1 MSHVVYESPVGPLTV
16 REEDGAI
23 VEIAFG
29 ARPGGVDTPLLAAAR
44 AQLHDYFHAGLA
56 TFDLPLR
63 PAGTAYQRRVWD
75 AMLRIPRG
83 QVRTYGD
90 LARMIDSGPR
100 PIGMACGRN
109 PIPVVIPCHRVV
121 ASNGLGGYSGGRGLP
136 TKQALLELEGYLLAA

>member
-23 VEIAFG
+23 VEIAFA
-29 ARPGGVDTPLLAAAR
+29 ARPDGAETPLLAAAC
-44 AQLHDYFHAGLA
+44 AQLHAYFHAGLA
-56 TFDLPLR
+56 AFDLPLR
-63 PAGTAYQRRVWD
+63 PAGTPYQRRVWD

-136 TKQALLELEGYLLAA
+136 TKEILLELEGYLLAA